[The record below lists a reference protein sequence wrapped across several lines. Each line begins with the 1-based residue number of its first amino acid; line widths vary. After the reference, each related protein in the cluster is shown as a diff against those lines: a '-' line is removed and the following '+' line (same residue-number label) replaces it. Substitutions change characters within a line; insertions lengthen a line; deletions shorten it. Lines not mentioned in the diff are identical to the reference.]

1 MKNDRPQLGGIGQ
14 LVKMSEGDMGGSEML
29 SGTDVFQKNLTVIC
43 PVQNQNP
50 GLNLKKVKR
59 FLRLDPIVN
68 IGKRESG
75 KIKIQRG

>member
-1 MKNDRPQLGGIGQ
+1 MTGHS
-14 LVKMSEGDMGGSEML
+14 LVELDSSSKMSEGDMGGSEML